1 MKKNIFKFSVLTLAV
16 LSLTA
21 CTLVPGQNLST
32 SNKDVIEL
40 PDNQYDLDKMVNI
53 YPVTPGLIDQLR
65 AKPIMSQAN
74 PELEQQIANYE
85 YRIGIGDVLMV
96 TVWDHPELTTPAGQ
110 YRSASDTGN
119 WVNADGAIFYPYI
132 GRLKV
137 AGKTLTQV
145 RNGIQSLKARKS
157 MSASRRSARK
167 KRTSPAKSANRVSSR
182 LPIFL

>member
-1 MKKNIFKFSVLTLAV
+1 
-16 LSLTA
+16 
-21 CTLVPGQNLST
+21 
-32 SNKDVIEL
+32 
-40 PDNQYDLDKMVNI
+40 MVNI

-132 GRLKV
+132 GRLKWYRENTYP
-137 AGKTLTQV
+137 GTQ
-145 RNGIQSLKARKS
+145 RDY
-157 MSASRRSARK
+157 SASGFSH
-167 KRTSPAKSANRVSSR
+167 
-182 LPIFL
+182 

>member
-85 YRIGIGDVLMV
+85 LSYRHWGCVDGYGLGSPG
-96 TVWDHPELTTPAGQ
+96 TNHP
-110 YRSASDTGN
+110 RR
-119 WVNADGAIFYPYI
+119 AIP
-132 GRLKV
+132 
-137 AGKTLTQV
+137 
-145 RNGIQSLKARKS
+145 
-157 MSASRRSARK
+157 
-167 KRTSPAKSANRVSSR
+167 
-182 LPIFL
+182 